1 MCKRIAGILI
11 ASAGIVVST
20 RAWGRTWTS
29 YTYIPSDTM
38 ATAQSFQKI
47 LSAIETATDKEV
59 AFRLRLGGSLPI
71 QVSNITQAVGNG
83 TIMFADDG
91 FFLGNVKIAGILR
104 LPLDRKSTRLNS
116 SH

>member
-1 MCKRIAGILI
+1 MLKRIAGILI

-20 RAWGRTWTS
+20 LAWGRTWTA

-71 QVSNITQAVGNG
+71 QVRNITQAVGNG
-83 TIMFADDG
+83 TIMFADAG
-91 FFLGNVKIAGILR
+91 FFLGNVTIDGILL
-104 LPLDRKSTRLNS
+104 LPFLLNTDRQS
-116 SH
+116 